1 MKKFSILMFIII
13 FPVILMCVTWTVRQ
27 DGNGDYETI
36 QEAIDDDQNVSNGH
50 TLTVYYFF
58 GDTPY
63 GPIDLGN
70 KELTINAFS
79 NFDPVIVASSLY
91 PAVDL
96 GSADSSTLNGFT
108 ITGTSS
114 QTGILISSI
123 DQINITNCIIEDLS
137 IGISISNSQYID
149 IENCTIEGNA
159 YGCYIDDISPYPN
172 YSRVSIYRSNL
183 NDNTRAIYL
192 DGLYLMIKP
201 QQCLQNRSPTARS
214 IIGLLQPFRM
224 VGMGRNQTAV
234 QNLQQVD
241 ILELMRNQRKE
252 LETPGSATQQ
262 VGLSAFQFSGTRSA
276 QDELK
281 APVLDKPVYL
291 IHEVGYL
298 LHFVQDDRT
307 RE

>member
-1 MKKFSILMFIII
+1 
-13 FPVILMCVTWTVRQ
+13 MCVTWTVRQ

-192 DGLYLMIKP
+192 DGLYDIEITS
-201 QQCLQNRSPTARS
+201 CLLNNNDEGKRMTNISNSTYITNCTVTENEDGFIWGTGSDVEINNSIVWDNDTNFTNTPNDIDINYSCIEDTYTGSS
-214 IIGLLQPFRM
+214 IIDDDPLFCFEYPY
-224 VGMGRNQTAV
+224 
-234 QNLQQVD
+234 
-241 ILELMRNQRKE
+241 I
-252 LETPGSATQQ
+252 
-262 VGLSAFQFSGTRSA
+262 
-276 QDELK
+276 
-281 APVLDKPVYL
+281 Y
-291 IHEVGYL
+291 YL
-298 LHFVQDDRT
+298 LEGSPCID
-307 RE
+307 